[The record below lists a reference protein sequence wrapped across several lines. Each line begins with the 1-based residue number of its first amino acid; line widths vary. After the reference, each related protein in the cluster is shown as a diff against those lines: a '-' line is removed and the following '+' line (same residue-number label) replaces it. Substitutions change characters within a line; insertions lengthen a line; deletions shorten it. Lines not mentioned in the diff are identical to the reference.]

1 MTRVTE
7 QLQERGQVCSWL
19 HLLPLH
25 LPPLHLPLLY
35 LTVPLLLPQVVL
47 YLQKSRGIFSPR
59 PDQSLDGFTVYGRFG
74 SALAPLG
81 DLDMDGYQGK
91 PQAS

>member
-25 LPPLHLPLLY
+25 LPPLLY

-47 YLQKSRGIFSPR
+47 YLQKSRGVFGPR

-81 DLDMDGYQGK
+81 DLDKDGYQGK
-91 PQAS
+91 LQAS

>member
-7 QLQERGQVCSWL
+7 QLQERGQVCFWL
-19 HLLPLH
+19 HLPLLH
-25 LPPLHLPLLY
+25 LPPLHL
-35 LTVPLLLPQVVL
+35 TVPLLLLQVVL
-47 YLQKSRGIFSPR
+47 YLQRSRGFFGPR
-59 PDQSLDGFTVYGRFG
+59 PDQSLEGFTVYGRFG

-81 DLDMDGYQGK
+81 DLDMDGYQGE